1 MNNIIIHNNNELVQV
16 VTNCIKQS
24 GITKTFLADKLGLT
38 RQGLDKMLQKK
49 SFSLDDANKILSLL
63 NKKVIAQ
70 LENE

>member
-1 MNNIIIHNNNELVQV
+1 MNNIIIHNNNELVQI
-16 VTNCIKQS
+16 VTDSIKQS
-24 GITKTFLADKLGLT
+24 GITKTFIADKLGLT

-63 NKKVIAQ
+63 NKKVVAQ